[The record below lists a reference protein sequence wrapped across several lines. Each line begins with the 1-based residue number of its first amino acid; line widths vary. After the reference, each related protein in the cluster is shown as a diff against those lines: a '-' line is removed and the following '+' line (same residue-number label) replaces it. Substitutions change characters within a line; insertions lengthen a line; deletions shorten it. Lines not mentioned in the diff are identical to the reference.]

1 MSSWFSGMNLP
12 EHPLGY
18 HEALSANA
26 ISSSL
31 SADVYDEMLRSHRLG
46 IEHDGHSHEQTTKIS
61 QRHDPVIADLLAGA
75 FLCGNGIRKN
85 GGESKRFPPVWFA
98 CEGCA
103 GIKRLV
109 RAFLA
114 MGRRDRERAFVAAKV
129 AKLHTLEIGI
139 VGALCEARV
148 ASVLLGSGLAV
159 LESTVD
165 EDVNLGID
173 TIAMFPGALDGHL
186 VQIKGDRTVAGIEFL
201 RVERNADS
209 RETWEKADRFN
220 RAYSVSFSPISVRVG
235 TGNGGMFDFGS
246 PEDAHAAQQFLS
258 ALRDLS

>member
-1 MSSWFSGMNLP
+1 MSSWFSGMSLP
-12 EHPLGY
+12 EDPLGY
-18 HEALSANA
+18 HEALVANDR
-26 ISSSL
+26 SPSL

-46 IEHDGHSHEQTTKIS
+46 IEHDGPSHAKTTELK
-61 QRHDPVIADLLAGA
+61 RRYDPVVADLLAGA
-75 FLCGNGIRKN
+75 FLCGNGIRGN
-85 GGESKRFPPVWFA
+85 GGESKKYPPVWFA

-114 MGRRDRERAFVAAKV
+114 MGRRDRERAFAAAKV
-129 AKLHTLEIGI
+129 AKHHTLEIGI

-148 ASVLLGSGLAV
+148 ASVLLGAGLKV

-173 TIAMFPGALDGHL
+173 AIAMFPGAPGGLL
-186 VQIKGDRTVAGIEFL
+186 AQIKGDRNAAGIEFL
-201 RVERNADS
+201 RVERSVES

-220 RAYSVSFSPISVRVG
+220 RAYSVSFSPVSIRVG
-235 TGNGGMFDFGS
+235 TGNGGMFDFNS

-258 ALRDLS
+258 AIRDPS